1 MIVMCINKIFYI
13 VIMEMNIDL
22 LKYSLCYYMWQ
33 WEIVEFI
40 MYYDKVKF
48 NLIGNTCKFYY
59 SV

>member
-1 MIVMCINKIFYI
+1 MIVMCTNKTLHI

-22 LKYSLCYYMWQ
+22 SKYSPCYHMWQ
-33 WEIVEFI
+33 WETVEFT
-40 MYYDKVKF
+40 MYHDKVKL